1 MIARY
6 WKWVLLAC
14 TPLAFA
20 AKMLHWGAVPV
31 FGFSALAIVPLAA
44 FIGQSTGHL
53 AHHLGPSSGALI
65 NATFGNLAEMIIAGL
80 AVRAGLLEV
89 VKASL
94 TGSILGNLLFVG
106 GLSML
111 VGGWKRDHQKFNRLA
126 AETTAG
132 QMVVAVAA
140 FLLPAIFFYAAG
152 GNTHADLMHEVSI
165 GTAVVLLV
173 TYVAGLWFTF
183 RTHKHLLTGHS
194 PHSEGEEVWTLRR
207 SVLTLAAT
215 SLVIILVAE
224 ALVGAVEEVGQQFG
238 LNEVFMGVVVLAMV
252 GNAAENSSAV
262 TFAYRDRM
270 DLALSIVT
278 QASVQIAL
286 LVTPV
291 LVLLSFSLG
300 HPLDLVFT
308 PFEIV
313 AVTLAV
319 VIVAYLVL
327 NGETTWFEG
336 VQLLALYVMIAVAI
350 YFLPEPSALPST

>member
-1 MIARY
+1 MRHFFTVIGRY
-6 WKWVLLAC
+6 WKWILLTSA
-14 TPLAFA
+14 PVAFGA
-20 AKMLHWGAVPV
+20 EMLEWGAVPV
-31 FGFSALAIVPLAA
+31 FVFSALAVIPLAA
-44 FIGQSTGHL
+44 FIGESTGHL
-53 AHHLGPSSGALI
+53 ARHLGPSSGALI

-126 AETTAG
+126 AEATAG
-132 QMVVAVAA
+132 QMVVAIAA
-140 FLLPAIFFYAAG
+140 LLLPAIFFYTAG
-152 GNTHADLMHEVSI
+152 GSSHVELMHEVSV

-173 TYVAGLWFTF
+173 TYAAGLWFTF
-183 RTHKHLLTGHS
+183 RTHKHLLSTGHGA
-194 PHSEGEEVWTLRR
+194 HDDDGHGWTMRR

-215 SLVIILVAE
+215 SVVMALVAE
-224 ALVGAVEEVGQQFG
+224 GLVGAVEAVGHQFG
-238 LNEVFMGVVVLAMV
+238 LNQVFMGVVVLAMV

-262 TFAYRDRM
+262 GFAYRDRM
-270 DLALSIVT
+270 DIALNIVT

-286 LVTPV
+286 FVTPV
-291 LVLLSFSLG
+291 LVLLSFSMG

-313 AVTLAV
+313 AVSLAV
-319 VIVAYLVL
+319 AIVAYLVL
-327 NGETTWFEG
+327 NGESNWFEG
-336 VQLLALYVMIAVAI
+336 VQLLALYTLIAVAI
-350 YFLPEPSALPST
+350 YFLP

>member
-1 MIARY
+1 MIERY
-6 WKWVLLAC
+6 WKWVLLAFA
-14 TPLAFA
+14 PVAFA
-20 AKMLHWGAVPV
+20 AEMLGWGASAV
-31 FGFSALAIVPLAA
+31 FVLSAFAVIPLAA
-44 FIGQSTGHL
+44 FIGESTGHL
-53 AHHLGPSSGALI
+53 ARHLGPSAGALI

-126 AETTAG
+126 AEATAG

-140 FLLPAIFFYAAG
+140 LMLPAIFFYTAG
-152 GNTHADLMHEVSI
+152 GNRHVELMHEVSV

-173 TYVAGLWFTF
+173 TYAAGLWFTF
-183 RTHKHLLTGHS
+183 RTHTHLLSTGPAAHDDG
-194 PHSEGEEVWTLRR
+194 HEGWTMRR
-207 SVLTLAAT
+207 SVLTLAAA
-215 SLVIILVAE
+215 SVMMALVAE
-224 ALVGAVEEVGQQFG
+224 GLVDAVEAVGHQFG
-238 LNEVFMGVVVLAMV
+238 LNPVFMGVVVLAMV

-262 TFAYRDRM
+262 GFAYRGRM
-270 DLALSIVT
+270 DLALNIVT

-286 LVTPV
+286 FVTPV
-291 LVLLSFSLG
+291 LVLLSFSMG

-319 VIVAYLVL
+319 AIVAYLVL
-327 NGETTWFEG
+327 NGESNWFEG
-336 VQLLALYVMIAVAI
+336 VQLLALYTLVAVAI
-350 YFLPEPSALPST
+350 YFLP

>member
-6 WKWVLLAC
+6 WKWVLLAS
-14 TPLAFA
+14 TPVAFA
-20 AKMLHWGAVPV
+20 AEMLDWGAVPIFV
-31 FGFSALAIVPLAA
+31 FSALAVVPLAA

-126 AETTAG
+126 AEATAG
-132 QMVVAVAA
+132 QMVVAIAA
-140 FLLPAIFFYAAG
+140 LLLPAIFFYTAG
-152 GNTHADLMHEVSI
+152 GNSHVELMHEVSV
-165 GTAVVLLV
+165 GTAVVLLA
-173 TYVAGLWFTF
+173 TYAAGLWFAL
-183 RTHKHLLTGHS
+183 RTHTHLLSTGHDAH
-194 PHSEGEEVWTLRR
+194 PHGGEVWTMQR
-207 SVLTLAAT
+207 SLLTLAAT
-215 SLVIILVAE
+215 SVVMALVAE
-224 ALVGAVEEVGQQFG
+224 ALVGAVEEVGHQFG

-262 TFAYRDRM
+262 GFAYRDRM
-270 DLALSIVT
+270 DIALNIVT

-313 AVTLAV
+313 AVSLAV
-319 VIVAYLVL
+319 AIVAYLVL
-327 NGETTWFEG
+327 NGESTWFEG

-350 YFLPEPSALPST
+350 YFLPQTPVR